1 MLKNKTKMFLLF
13 SLVLITMIGMT
24 AIAAA
29 DVDDSTSD
37 VQISDASSQ
46 VGDTISDFTSDNS
59 NKLIEQT
66 GNTKTVKSEGESGT
80 LSDLQS
86 DIGSATDN
94 ITLQKDYTS
103 TSDEQPFVIAKDLT
117 IEGNGKTIT
126 AVNGAFNISSGN
138 IVSIKN
144 LVFTGKN
151 GVPAMIKVDGT
162 LNLEN
167 VTFQDCFSS
176 TYANTAVL
184 NITAN
189 AVVTMDG
196 CSINNTC
203 STKAAVG
210 VAAGAKLDVKNSN
223 FTNIVALNAP
233 IGTYGNGANITVD
246 NCYFYNS
253 SRVNYGA
260 AIYMDNS
267 GYLTVNNTLIENCS
281 AGTRGAIYTSAV
293 TNIENT
299 VVTGLNLT
307 STSAQYSRGSGLWI
321 ETSTANVYLKN
332 NTFINGQI
340 LKDEGI
346 YTRNG
351 FINST
356 VKVTVVNNSFDEG
369 VTPVFVAFVT
379 DDNGNKIGGGN
390 VVFTTEDKT
399 YTATLENGTASV
411 TASDLALD
419 NTYRVKAVYQRTP
432 EEVQE
437 ITEGVITYGNVL
449 PAMTNYT
456 SMQEVINSQE
466 AQAVVKLNNNIT
478 RAESEEKIVI
488 DKDLTINGAKL
499 VIDASQG
506 TVFEITNG
514 ATVTIN
520 DLTITNAESANV
532 INITNGNLILEN
544 VVIKDTTVTPE
555 NAVGALIA
563 VKPGSTLSLINSTI
577 ENISGPLIDAN
588 GTTGITDTTFR
599 NINGG
604 SANGEIYVRS
614 NLTMSGST
622 VENCT
627 AYSGFLYSAAS
638 LPAFKMNGELVINN
652 CTFVNNVVT
661 TGNAVI
667 SVANNTEIYNS
678 KFIGNKA
685 TRDSSYA
692 SAIGISGSSDQ
703 TVTMN
708 VISCYFEN
716 NTCEGDEGS
725 TAIAGAHSIMN
736 VTNSVF
742 LRNDTKPFFSYSTP
756 EYGAKAILNGNYWG
770 TNNTLEDG
778 AVVTEGQEYDD
789 WEDEWVTTQY
799 DVTIDNW
806 VVINTEVTQFED
818 NNMKYNVVT
827 KASSMDTDGQTSELT
842 QSLPNCLNVSYQA
855 TAGRFDSNTVTISNN
870 VANNVFTSG
879 LEASTVTVSVPNI
892 EQTFE
897 LEAPEIDES
906 NYFGLELMIDGT
918 PDGETFTF
926 TRDCTRDDSE
936 NNVTIENRNIVIDGN
951 GHTIDE
957 NNGRLFMIQNSNV
970 TLKNIIIKNAGT
982 TYNPSV
988 LQIWT
993 GNLVMEN
1000 VTIVNSTA
1008 SSSGGA
1014 LVYIGADSNATIN
1027 GVTFENN
1034 TARFISNVGTTLINN
1049 SVVKNTNA
1057 NTSSM
1062 IYWAFNNGPLTIEN
1076 TVFDNNTGYSAGFAA
1091 NTNSVLTMN
1100 NVTFTNNT
1108 ISTTGNGI
1116 VLHSNGTLTINNSNF
1131 VENTKNASGA
1141 LKGLIYIRADT
1152 VIDNTLFEDNCLYS
1166 TSTSS
1171 YSTGQGMVYID
1182 KSGTKLNV
1190 TNSAFINNI
1199 ANNGSAIFNYYGIFN
1214 MSNSVIIGSPTDNLI
1229 YTDYSTSYAN
1239 DNWWGANE
1247 VPRGQFRTSS
1257 SYKVIT
1263 DSWVIM
1269 EAEASEVA
1277 DGKTTITTTL
1287 NKVTNADGV
1296 VSDLTGSLPD
1306 GLRVTYDVET
1316 GTLIDSTNLINGVST
1331 ATVETDDGSYT
1342 VTVTQAQESIQLSN
1356 EEVGDIIVTE
1366 DSYSTY
1372 FNDDG
1377 TTTSKVKA
1385 GSTVYISGELSN
1397 KSFIFDVPVTVT
1409 TYNQTQANLTNAKFV
1424 FNEGASGSNMTS
1436 IIINNTDYT
1445 EVAVFIDEAT
1455 DMNITNNTITQTN
1468 NDGTTIGIAF
1478 NQTTGTTIEA
1488 NNITISGK
1496 TYPITSNELLSRTAA
1511 IQGYNS
1517 SSNYILD
1524 NDVNMVGLG
1533 NGASASSSDSM
1544 IGIEVR
1550 GEYWMDWTT
1559 YDMGM
1564 DESNDNM
1571 VSDNRITVSGDV
1583 KYNYGIRFGNNIDGT
1598 IINNNTIDVTGT
1610 VYACGIETNKGDDI
1624 QVLYNNIKA
1633 VAENYTYG
1641 VYVSTGSMGNVNDAT
1656 VFANVINI
1664 TGKDCYGI
1672 ELFGPD
1678 ETTVSE
1684 NVIYATGDYVFGIG
1698 GYNSNQNT
1706 LTENNITVVGDS
1718 SKVKQVTADSLGQ
1731 DIVGISFNG
1740 YSADDNVINNNN
1752 VNVTDLA
1759 GNDAYAVTINGDDNA
1774 VTDNNLY
1781 GTNCMG
1787 DEAVKSTGD
1796 NTVENNGPVGDL
1808 IITNDTYSNYFD
1820 ENGIFKVTKQLP
1832 GSSVFLSG
1840 EFTDKDFIFNVPVNL
1855 ITAENQAILNN
1866 SVITFNSGAV
1876 GSNISNIIINN
1887 KDYCEYVIYLD
1898 HVDDVTIENVTI
1910 NQENTVADSTH
1921 SIGIIY
1927 GKNITIKDSA
1937 ITTIGK
1943 CLNIDYTSNSKV
1955 FTSSIYSLATKAL
1968 VIDSNT
1974 ITTKQNGEATD
1985 YGTIEC
1991 LDLRGDMTYDEDEYE
2006 YVGET
2011 FEDARIVNNVI
2022 NTESECYTYGLVFN
2036 YAVEDCVVDNNTFN
2050 SYSTFYSNGIEA
2062 FNTSKVNITN
2072 NNINANSADF
2082 AYGIY
2087 LSGMVDWNTY
2097 ETRLTDFNYVANN
2110 TLVCNSNVAYVVEL
2124 YLASNNT
2131 FINNNLTA
2139 NTNYSIGFAG
2149 SDSGDNT
2156 ISYNNVVLNNDMVQ
2170 TEVPNYDSIDSYPAG
2185 VKVVFGYMGYPGGNV
2200 ITFNNITVN
2209 ADTDDIL
2216 YTVNLTDTES
2226 NTVTDNLL
2234 IGVNTVGSS
2243 SVVYTGEGNTVERN
2257 LPKSVNV
2264 TMDEI
2269 VGFIGQETIL
2279 SVSVIDEDGEDV
2291 QDGIVTFTDAKGNLL
2306 GVANVENGF
2315 AAIGVTYNKTLE
2327 TTITAEYANEYMTAT
2342 AENTLTIRK
2351 AVTIITIDEFT
2362 ATVGEEV
2369 TITARVV
2376 DVNDNPVT
2384 NGKVVFKVNGKTLK
2398 DGSGKVIYAKVV
2410 NGVATITYTV
2420 PEDWTDANITAVYSG
2435 SSKYEESQETA
2446 AINMT
2451 ATTPALTIEPITDN
2465 ITIGTQVTLKASVTG
2480 TSSPLNNGKVVFKLN
2495 GKTLKDESGKV
2506 IYAKVVNG
2514 VATLDYT
2521 FTDVKAKAYTL
2532 SAVLISTEYER
2543 LEDSTQISFV
2553 N

>member
-1 MLKNKTKMFLLF
+1 
-13 SLVLITMIGMT
+13 MT
-24 AIAAA
+24 AITAA

-37 VQISDASSQ
+37 AQISDASSQ

-86 DIGSATDN
+86 DIGSATDS

-138 IVSIKN
+138 TVSIKN

-176 TYANTAVL
+176 TYANAAVL

-223 FTNIVALNAP
+223 FTDIVALNAP

-307 STSAQYSRGSGLWI
+307 TSSAQYSRGSGLWI

-332 NTFINGQI
+332 NTFTNGQI

-351 FINST
+351 YINST
-356 VKVTVVNNSFDEG
+356 VKVTVADNSFDEG
-369 VTPVFVAFVT
+369 ETPVFVAFVT

-411 TASDLALD
+411 TASNLALN

-478 RAESEEKIVI
+478 RAEGEEKVVI

-514 ATVTIN
+514 STVTIN

-555 NAVGALIA
+555 YAVGALIA
-563 VKPGSTLSLINSTI
+563 VKPDSTLSLINSTI

-638 LPAFKMNGELVINN
+638 LPAFKMNGKLVINN
-652 CTFVNNVVT
+652 CTFVNNVIT
-661 TGNAVI
+661 TGNAVV

-708 VISCYFEN
+708 VTSCYFEN

-725 TAIAGAHSIMN
+725 TAIVGAHSIMN
-736 VTNSVF
+736 VTNSIF

-770 TNNTLEDG
+770 TNNTLGDG

-789 WEDEWVTTQY
+789 WEDEWITTQY

-827 KASSMDTDGQTSELT
+827 TASSMDTDGQTSELT

-879 LEASTVTVSVPNI
+879 LDASTVTVSVPNI

-926 TRDCTRDDSE
+926 TRDCTRGESE

-970 TLKNIIIKNAGT
+970 TLKNLIIKNAGT

-1014 LVYIGADSNATIN
+1014 LVYISADSNATIN

-1131 VENTKNASGA
+1131 VENTKNDSGA

-1247 VPRGQFRTSS
+1247 VPRDQFRTTS

-1277 DGKTTITTTL
+1277 DDKTTITTTL

-1306 GLRVTYDVET
+1306 GLRVTYDVLT

-1342 VTVTQAQESIQLSN
+1342 VNVTQAQESIKLSN
-1356 EEVGDIIVTE
+1356 EGPIIVTE
-1366 DSYSTY
+1366 DSYSKY
-1372 FNDDG
+1372 FNEDG
-1377 TTTSKVKA
+1377 TAKPKVTVD
-1385 GSTVYISGELSN
+1385 STVYISGELSN
-1397 KSFIFDVPVTVT
+1397 KAFIFDVPVTVT
-1409 TYNQTQANLTNAKFV
+1409 TYNQTQANLTNVKFV
-1424 FNEGASGSNMTS
+1424 FNEGTS
-1436 IIINNTDYT
+1436 
-1445 EVAVFIDEAT
+1445 
-1455 DMNITNNTITQTN
+1455 
-1468 NDGTTIGIAF
+1468 
-1478 NQTTGTTIEA
+1478 
-1488 NNITISGK
+1488 
-1496 TYPITSNELLSRTAA
+1496 
-1511 IQGYNS
+1511 
-1517 SSNYILD
+1517 
-1524 NDVNMVGLG
+1524 
-1533 NGASASSSDSM
+1533 
-1544 IGIEVR
+1544 
-1550 GEYWMDWTT
+1550 
-1559 YDMGM
+1559 
-1564 DESNDNM
+1564 
-1571 VSDNRITVSGDV
+1571 
-1583 KYNYGIRFGNNIDGT
+1583 
-1598 IINNNTIDVTGT
+1598 
-1610 VYACGIETNKGDDI
+1610 
-1624 QVLYNNIKA
+1624 
-1633 VAENYTYG
+1633 
-1641 VYVSTGSMGNVNDAT
+1641 
-1656 VFANVINI
+1656 
-1664 TGKDCYGI
+1664 
-1672 ELFGPD
+1672 
-1678 ETTVSE
+1678 
-1684 NVIYATGDYVFGIG
+1684 
-1698 GYNSNQNT
+1698 
-1706 LTENNITVVGDS
+1706 
-1718 SKVKQVTADSLGQ
+1718 
-1731 DIVGISFNG
+1731 
-1740 YSADDNVINNNN
+1740 
-1752 VNVTDLA
+1752 
-1759 GNDAYAVTINGDDNA
+1759 
-1774 VTDNNLY
+1774 
-1781 GTNCMG
+1781 
-1787 DEAVKSTGD
+1787 
-1796 NTVENNGPVGDL
+1796 
-1808 IITNDTYSNYFD
+1808 
-1820 ENGIFKVTKQLP
+1820 
-1832 GSSVFLSG
+1832 
-1840 EFTDKDFIFNVPVNL
+1840 
-1855 ITAENQAILNN
+1855 
-1866 SVITFNSGAV
+1866 

-1927 GKNITIKDSA
+1927 GENITIKDSA

-1943 CLNIDYTSNSKV
+1943 CLDIDYTSNSKV

-1968 VIDSNT
+1968 IIDSNT

-1985 YGTIEC
+1985 YGTIEG

-2036 YAVEDCVVDNNTFN
+2036 FAVEDCVVDNNTFN

-2082 AYGIY
+2082 AYGIF

-2097 ETRLTDFNYVANN
+2097 ETRLTDFIYVANN
-2110 TLVCNSNVAYVVEL
+2110 TIVCNSNVAYVVEL
-2124 YLASNNT
+2124 YMASSNT

-2149 SDSGDNT
+2149 SDSGENT
-2156 ISYNNVVLNNDMVQ
+2156 ISYNNIVLNNDMVQ
-2170 TEVPNYDSIDSYPAG
+2170 TEVPNYDSIGSYPAG
-2185 VKVVFGYMGYPGGNV
+2185 VKLVRSGWGYPGSNV

-2209 ADTDDIL
+2209 ADTDDVL
-2216 YTVNLTDTES
+2216 YTVNLTDAES
-2226 NTVTDNLL
+2226 NTVTDNTL
-2234 IGVNTVGSS
+2234 IGNNIVGSD
-2243 SVVYTGEGNTVERN
+2243 SVFNEGEDNTIERN

-2342 AENTLTIRK
+2342 AENNLTIRK

-2410 NGVATITYTV
+2410 DGVATITYTV

-2521 FTDVKAKAYTL
+2521 FADVKAKVYTL

-2543 LEDSTQISFV
+2543 LEDSTEISFV

>member
-24 AIAAA
+24 AITAA

-37 VQISDASSQ
+37 AQISDASSQ

-86 DIGSATDN
+86 DIGSATDS

-138 IVSIKN
+138 TVSIKN

-176 TYANTAVL
+176 TYANAAVL

-223 FTNIVALNAP
+223 FTDIVALNAP

-307 STSAQYSRGSGLWI
+307 TSSAQYSRGSGLWI

-332 NTFINGQI
+332 NTFTNGQI

-351 FINST
+351 YINST
-356 VKVTVVNNSFDEG
+356 VKVTVADNSFDEG
-369 VTPVFVAFVT
+369 ETPVFVAFVT

-411 TASDLALD
+411 TASNLALN

-478 RAESEEKIVI
+478 RAEGEEKVVI

-514 ATVTIN
+514 STVTIN

-555 NAVGALIA
+555 YAVGALIA
-563 VKPGSTLSLINSTI
+563 VKPDSTLSLINSTI

-638 LPAFKMNGELVINN
+638 LPAFKMNGKLVINN
-652 CTFVNNVVT
+652 CTFVNNVIT
-661 TGNAVI
+661 TGNAVV

-708 VISCYFEN
+708 VTSCYFEN

-725 TAIAGAHSIMN
+725 TAIVGAHSIMN
-736 VTNSVF
+736 VTNSIF

-770 TNNTLEDG
+770 TNNTLGDG

-789 WEDEWVTTQY
+789 WEDEWITTQY

-827 KASSMDTDGQTSELT
+827 TASSMDTDGQTSELT

-879 LEASTVTVSVPNI
+879 LDASTVTVSVPNI

-926 TRDCTRDDSE
+926 TRDCTRGESE

-970 TLKNIIIKNAGT
+970 TLKNLIIKNAGT

-1014 LVYIGADSNATIN
+1014 LVYISADSNATIN

-1131 VENTKNASGA
+1131 VENTKNDSGA

-1247 VPRGQFRTSS
+1247 VPRDQFRTTS

-1277 DGKTTITTTL
+1277 DDKTTITTTL

-1306 GLRVTYDVET
+1306 GLRVTYDVLT

-1342 VTVTQAQESIQLSN
+1342 VNVTQAQESIKLSN
-1356 EEVGDIIVTE
+1356 EGPIIVTE
-1366 DSYSTY
+1366 DSYSKY
-1372 FNDDG
+1372 FNEDG
-1377 TTTSKVKA
+1377 TAKPKVTVD
-1385 GSTVYISGELSN
+1385 STVYISGELSN
-1397 KSFIFDVPVTVT
+1397 KAFIFDVPVTVT
-1409 TYNQTQANLTNAKFV
+1409 TYNQTQANLTNVKFV
-1424 FNEGASGSNMTS
+1424 FNEGTS
-1436 IIINNTDYT
+1436 
-1445 EVAVFIDEAT
+1445 
-1455 DMNITNNTITQTN
+1455 
-1468 NDGTTIGIAF
+1468 
-1478 NQTTGTTIEA
+1478 
-1488 NNITISGK
+1488 
-1496 TYPITSNELLSRTAA
+1496 
-1511 IQGYNS
+1511 
-1517 SSNYILD
+1517 
-1524 NDVNMVGLG
+1524 
-1533 NGASASSSDSM
+1533 
-1544 IGIEVR
+1544 
-1550 GEYWMDWTT
+1550 
-1559 YDMGM
+1559 
-1564 DESNDNM
+1564 
-1571 VSDNRITVSGDV
+1571 
-1583 KYNYGIRFGNNIDGT
+1583 
-1598 IINNNTIDVTGT
+1598 
-1610 VYACGIETNKGDDI
+1610 
-1624 QVLYNNIKA
+1624 
-1633 VAENYTYG
+1633 
-1641 VYVSTGSMGNVNDAT
+1641 
-1656 VFANVINI
+1656 
-1664 TGKDCYGI
+1664 
-1672 ELFGPD
+1672 
-1678 ETTVSE
+1678 
-1684 NVIYATGDYVFGIG
+1684 
-1698 GYNSNQNT
+1698 
-1706 LTENNITVVGDS
+1706 
-1718 SKVKQVTADSLGQ
+1718 
-1731 DIVGISFNG
+1731 
-1740 YSADDNVINNNN
+1740 
-1752 VNVTDLA
+1752 
-1759 GNDAYAVTINGDDNA
+1759 
-1774 VTDNNLY
+1774 
-1781 GTNCMG
+1781 
-1787 DEAVKSTGD
+1787 
-1796 NTVENNGPVGDL
+1796 
-1808 IITNDTYSNYFD
+1808 
-1820 ENGIFKVTKQLP
+1820 
-1832 GSSVFLSG
+1832 
-1840 EFTDKDFIFNVPVNL
+1840 
-1855 ITAENQAILNN
+1855 
-1866 SVITFNSGAV
+1866 

-1927 GKNITIKDSA
+1927 GENITIKDSA

-1943 CLNIDYTSNSKV
+1943 CLDIDYTSNSKV

-1968 VIDSNT
+1968 IIDSNT

-1985 YGTIEC
+1985 YGTIEG

-2036 YAVEDCVVDNNTFN
+2036 FAVEDCVVDNNTFN

-2082 AYGIY
+2082 AYGIF

-2097 ETRLTDFNYVANN
+2097 ETRLTDFIYVANN
-2110 TLVCNSNVAYVVEL
+2110 TIVCNSNVAYVVEL
-2124 YLASNNT
+2124 YMASSNT

-2149 SDSGDNT
+2149 SDSGENT
-2156 ISYNNVVLNNDMVQ
+2156 ISYNNIVLNNDMVQ
-2170 TEVPNYDSIDSYPAG
+2170 TEVPNYDSIGSYPAG
-2185 VKVVFGYMGYPGGNV
+2185 VKLVRSGWGYPGSNV

-2209 ADTDDIL
+2209 ADTDDVL
-2216 YTVNLTDTES
+2216 YTVNLTDAES
-2226 NTVTDNLL
+2226 NTVTDNTL
-2234 IGVNTVGSS
+2234 IGNNIVGSD
-2243 SVVYTGEGNTVERN
+2243 SVFNEGEDNTIERN

-2342 AENTLTIRK
+2342 AENNLTIRK

-2410 NGVATITYTV
+2410 DGVATITYTV

-2521 FTDVKAKAYTL
+2521 FADVKAKVYTL

-2543 LEDSTQISFV
+2543 LEDSTEISFV

>member
-1 MLKNKTKMFLLF
+1 MFIMLKNKTKMFLLF

-24 AIAAA
+24 AITAA

-37 VQISDASSQ
+37 AQISDASSQ

-86 DIGSATDN
+86 DIGSATDS

-138 IVSIKN
+138 TVSIKN

-176 TYANTAVL
+176 TYANAAVL

-223 FTNIVALNAP
+223 FTDIVALNAP

-307 STSAQYSRGSGLWI
+307 TSSAQYSRGSGLWI

-332 NTFINGQI
+332 NTFTNGQI

-351 FINST
+351 YINST
-356 VKVTVVNNSFDEG
+356 VKVTVADNSFDEG
-369 VTPVFVAFVT
+369 ETPVFVAFVT

-411 TASDLALD
+411 TASNLALN

-478 RAESEEKIVI
+478 RAEGEEKVVI

-514 ATVTIN
+514 STVTIN

-555 NAVGALIA
+555 YAVGALIA
-563 VKPGSTLSLINSTI
+563 VKPDSTLSLINSTI

-638 LPAFKMNGELVINN
+638 LPAFKMNGKLVINN
-652 CTFVNNVVT
+652 CTFVNNVIT
-661 TGNAVI
+661 TGNAVV

-708 VISCYFEN
+708 VTSCYFEN

-725 TAIAGAHSIMN
+725 TAIVGAHSIMN
-736 VTNSVF
+736 VTNSIF

-770 TNNTLEDG
+770 TNNTLGDG

-789 WEDEWVTTQY
+789 WEDEWITTQY

-827 KASSMDTDGQTSELT
+827 TASSMDTDGQTSELT

-879 LEASTVTVSVPNI
+879 LDASTVTVSVPNI

-926 TRDCTRDDSE
+926 TRDCTRGESE

-970 TLKNIIIKNAGT
+970 TLKNLIIKNAGT

-1014 LVYIGADSNATIN
+1014 LVYISADSNATIN

-1131 VENTKNASGA
+1131 VENTKNDSGA

-1247 VPRGQFRTSS
+1247 VPRDQFRTTS

-1277 DGKTTITTTL
+1277 DDKTTITTTL

-1306 GLRVTYDVET
+1306 GLRVTYDVLT

-1342 VTVTQAQESIQLSN
+1342 VNVTQAQESIKLSN
-1356 EEVGDIIVTE
+1356 EGPIIVTE
-1366 DSYSTY
+1366 DSYSKY
-1372 FNDDG
+1372 FNEDG
-1377 TTTSKVKA
+1377 TAKPKVTVD
-1385 GSTVYISGELSN
+1385 STVYISGELSN
-1397 KSFIFDVPVTVT
+1397 KAFIFDVPVTVT
-1409 TYNQTQANLTNAKFV
+1409 TYNQTQANLTNVKFV
-1424 FNEGASGSNMTS
+1424 FNEGTS
-1436 IIINNTDYT
+1436 
-1445 EVAVFIDEAT
+1445 
-1455 DMNITNNTITQTN
+1455 
-1468 NDGTTIGIAF
+1468 
-1478 NQTTGTTIEA
+1478 
-1488 NNITISGK
+1488 
-1496 TYPITSNELLSRTAA
+1496 
-1511 IQGYNS
+1511 
-1517 SSNYILD
+1517 
-1524 NDVNMVGLG
+1524 
-1533 NGASASSSDSM
+1533 
-1544 IGIEVR
+1544 
-1550 GEYWMDWTT
+1550 
-1559 YDMGM
+1559 
-1564 DESNDNM
+1564 
-1571 VSDNRITVSGDV
+1571 
-1583 KYNYGIRFGNNIDGT
+1583 
-1598 IINNNTIDVTGT
+1598 
-1610 VYACGIETNKGDDI
+1610 
-1624 QVLYNNIKA
+1624 
-1633 VAENYTYG
+1633 
-1641 VYVSTGSMGNVNDAT
+1641 
-1656 VFANVINI
+1656 
-1664 TGKDCYGI
+1664 
-1672 ELFGPD
+1672 
-1678 ETTVSE
+1678 
-1684 NVIYATGDYVFGIG
+1684 
-1698 GYNSNQNT
+1698 
-1706 LTENNITVVGDS
+1706 
-1718 SKVKQVTADSLGQ
+1718 
-1731 DIVGISFNG
+1731 
-1740 YSADDNVINNNN
+1740 
-1752 VNVTDLA
+1752 
-1759 GNDAYAVTINGDDNA
+1759 
-1774 VTDNNLY
+1774 
-1781 GTNCMG
+1781 
-1787 DEAVKSTGD
+1787 
-1796 NTVENNGPVGDL
+1796 
-1808 IITNDTYSNYFD
+1808 
-1820 ENGIFKVTKQLP
+1820 
-1832 GSSVFLSG
+1832 
-1840 EFTDKDFIFNVPVNL
+1840 
-1855 ITAENQAILNN
+1855 
-1866 SVITFNSGAV
+1866 

-1927 GKNITIKDSA
+1927 GENITIKDSA

-1943 CLNIDYTSNSKV
+1943 CLDIDYTSNSKV

-1968 VIDSNT
+1968 IIDSNT

-1985 YGTIEC
+1985 YGTIEG

-2036 YAVEDCVVDNNTFN
+2036 FAVEDCVVDNNTFN

-2082 AYGIY
+2082 AYGIF

-2097 ETRLTDFNYVANN
+2097 ETRLTDFIYVANN
-2110 TLVCNSNVAYVVEL
+2110 TIVCNSNVAYVVEL
-2124 YLASNNT
+2124 YMASSNT

-2149 SDSGDNT
+2149 SDSGENT
-2156 ISYNNVVLNNDMVQ
+2156 ISYNNIVLNNDMVQ
-2170 TEVPNYDSIDSYPAG
+2170 TEVPNYDSIGSYPAG
-2185 VKVVFGYMGYPGGNV
+2185 VKLVRSGWGYPGSNV

-2209 ADTDDIL
+2209 ADTDDVL
-2216 YTVNLTDTES
+2216 YTVNLTDAES
-2226 NTVTDNLL
+2226 NTVTDNTL
-2234 IGVNTVGSS
+2234 IGNNIVGSD
-2243 SVVYTGEGNTVERN
+2243 SVFNEGEDNTIERN

-2342 AENTLTIRK
+2342 AENNLTIRK

-2410 NGVATITYTV
+2410 DGVATITYTV

-2521 FTDVKAKAYTL
+2521 FADVKAKVYTL

-2543 LEDSTQISFV
+2543 LEDSTEISFV